1 MQLHQL
7 KPNPKAKKKRVG
19 RGGTKGTTA
28 TRGTK
33 GASSRSGNGK
43 GPNFEGNKI
52 SLFRKTPKLRG
63 FKSIYGK
70 KVTVNIAEIETI
82 FKDGEVVNAK
92 TLASKGLIKKANV
105 DVKILG
111 NGTISKKIIVEDCL
125 VSKSAEEKIKKA
137 GGEVK
142 VVIVEK

>member
-33 GASSRSGNGK
+33 GAGSRSGNGK

-52 SLFRKTPKLRG
+52 PLFRKTPKLRG
-63 FKSIYGK
+63 FKSIYAK
-70 KVTVNIAEIETI
+70 NEVVNLSDIEKV
-82 FKDGEVVNAK
+82 FKDGEIVNAK
-92 TLASKGLIKKANV
+92 ALLGKNLIRKAGSP
-105 DVKILG
+105 VKILG
-111 NGTISKKIIVEDCL
+111 NGNISKKVIIEDCF
-125 VSKSAEEKIKKA
+125 VSTSALEKIKKA
-137 GGEVK
+137 GGEVRSSE
-142 VVIVEK
+142 EK